1 MATRIDSRHDAKHA
15 SARLRVGAPIL
26 AGVIILTIWTLLT
39 INQTVPPQVLPAPSQ
54 VAEKFGALVVSG
66 QLGRATLITA
76 WEALLGCLL
85 GAAIGLPLG
94 IAIASSPLV
103 SATVSPYLAASQAIP
118 AIAIAPLLVL
128 WVGYGLLPVV
138 LLCSLLVFFPVTL
151 ATALGLHQVDP
162 EVVDAARMDG
172 ADGVNLLRWIS
183 WPLAL
188 PTVLTGIRNG
198 FTLSI
203 TGAVVGEFVMGGH
216 GLGLLLSTQSARA
229 DTAGL
234 FASLLTLSALAIIC
248 YLSLLAIE
256 RRTAR

>member
-1 MATRIDSRHDAKHA
+1 MASRQRSTIAKTSPWLRI
-15 SARLRVGAPIL
+15 GAPIV
-26 AGVIILTIWTLLT
+26 AGLVLLLIWILLT
-39 INQTVPPQVLPAPSQ
+39 ATAAVPPEVLPAPGKVIQ
-54 VAEKFGALVVSG
+54 KFSVLVRSG
-66 QLGRATLITA
+66 QLGQATLVTA

-85 GAAIGLPLG
+85 GAAVGLPLG
-94 IAIASSPLV
+94 IAIASWPIV
-103 SATVSPYLAASQAIP
+103 SASVAPYLAASQAIP

-138 LLCSLLVFFPVTL
+138 LLCGLLVFFPVTL
-151 ATALGLHQVDP
+151 ATTHGLRQVDS
-162 EVVDAARMDG
+162 EVIDAARMDG
-172 ADGVNLLRWIS
+172 ASGASLLRWIG

-234 FASLLTLSALAIIC
+234 FASLLTLSTLAIIC
-248 YLSLLAIE
+248 FLTLLSIE
-256 RRTAR
+256 RKLAQ